1 MQRLAFDRRPEGR
14 VEIDLCFTCR
24 GIWFDPYESTQLA
37 PGAVL
42 ELFGMIH
49 AQAGDPRPMGERLP
63 CPRCERA
70 LSLTHDMQRSTRITY
85 YRCTSGDGR
94 FTTFYQFL
102 REKQFVRE
110 LTPAEVLRLKAQLA
124 QVKCSSCGAPI
135 DLARDAECPYCHMPL
150 AILDADAVRKTL
162 TELSAAE
169 EARHR
174 VDPTAQMQARL
185 EGERILQRLR
195 QYEGHAASTWDFGV
209 GVGDDAGLF
218 DLVSGAIDFL
228 MTD

>member
-1 MQRLAFDRRPEGR
+1 
-14 VEIDLCFTCR
+14 VEIDLCFACR
-24 GIWFDPYESTQLA
+24 GIWFDRYESTQLA
-37 PGAVL
+37 PGAVI
-42 ELFGMIH
+42 ELFGIIH
-49 AQAGDPRPMGERLP
+49 EQSADPRPLGERLP

-70 LSLTHDMQRSTRITY
+70 LALTHDMQRSTRITY
-85 YRCTSGDGR
+85 YRCASGDGR

-110 LTPAEVLRLKAQLA
+110 LTPAEVLRLKAQVA
-124 QVKCSSCGAPI
+124 QVRCSSCGAPI
-135 DLARDAECPYCHMPL
+135 DLARDSECRYCHMPL

-162 TELSAAE
+162 AELSSAE

-174 VDPTAQMQARL
+174 VDPTAPIQARL
-185 EGERILQRLR
+185 QGERILRRLR
-195 QYEGHAASTWDFGV
+195 QYEGRATSSWDFDG
-209 GVGDDAGLF
+209 GSGDGTGLF